1 MKNKTLALLLV
12 LAMVLVG
19 TLPAV
24 VGARGM
30 GGNGMGGNGGGFG
43 VMASGLMGPGLR
55 GLNGLDLTD
64 EQKTQVAS
72 ILDAYQEEMTAAV
85 DLLLDAKEALADAIW
100 ACDDAVDVGAAYD
113 AVAEAEKEVVLL
125 QAAIN
130 CDVMGILTEEQI
142 AALED
147 HRAERIER
155 MRERREAVQTTLDEW
170 IDSYLSI

>member
-1 MKNKTLALLLV
+1 MKNKTLAILLV

-43 VMASGLMGPGLR
+43 VMASGMMGPGLR

-64 EQKTQVAS
+64 EQKTEVAT
-72 ILDAYQEEMTAAV
+72 ILDGFQEEMNAV
-85 DLLLDAKEALADAIW
+85 VDQLLDAKEALADAIW
-100 ACDDAVDVGAAYD
+100 ACDDAIDVGAAYD

-125 QAAIN
+125 QAQIN
-130 CDVMGILTEEQI
+130 CEVKGVLTDEQLATLEE
-142 AALED
+142 

-155 MRERREAVQTTLDEW
+155 MRERREAMQTTLDEW